1 GQFVAFDTDEYPILI
16 DMPPDVIRY
25 RFILAQL
32 QKASVWIV
40 LHVAVPRTL
49 EALEAI
55 DEPTGAGLHKAEA
68 DFWILIE
75 NAIKKNARE
84 VDHLAKRMPQCING
98 SIRAHVIQSHVIVDP
113 AVDAD
118 TACESIR
125 FFVHRPV
132 TLVPQLVLLSDGPRA
147 RQHCATKPEVFDDA
161 AQFFHR
167 LSGLLQGNQPECLE
181 ARALAQV
188 LVVHPVIV
196 RARQLD
202 G

>member
-1 GQFVAFDTDEYPILI
+1 F
-16 DMPPDVIRY
+16 
-25 RFILAQL
+25 AQL

-40 LHVAVPRTL
+40 LHVAVPRAL

-75 NAIKKNARE
+75 NAIKENARE
-84 VDHLAKRMPQCING
+84 VDHLAKRMPQCVNG
-98 SIRAHVIQSHVIVDP
+98 GVRAHVIQPHMIVDP

-125 FFVHRPV
+125 FFVDRPV
-132 TLVPQLVLLSDGPRA
+132 ALVPQLVLLTHGTRA
-147 RQHCATKPEVFDDA
+147 RQHRATKPELFDDA
-161 AQFFHR
+161 ACFFHR
-167 LSGLLQGNQPECLE
+167 LSGLLQGNQPESLE

-188 LVVHPVIV
+188 LVVHPIV
-196 RARQLD
+196 VRPRQLD
-202 G
+202 GPIAADDTAKRQAIGWIEHGAR